1 MDVYALSSPPTKID
15 FSGGL
20 VSRQIRLE
28 QSTAMLAFPGP
39 GVFDDRRYASGLL
52 ALILGGGMASRL
64 FLEVRERRGLTYGID
79 AGESAYSDAGVW
91 SVDWQCAP
99 GRLQPIVELVRA
111 SLLEV
116 ADHGVTDDELARAK
130 GQMRGQTVLSFE
142 GPSSRMSRLGINA
155 LVGDQR
161 TLAEILGR
169 FDAVTTDEVRQVAAE
184 LFGRT
189 PVLGVVGPKPPTRRV
204 EALIGRW

>member
-1 MDVYALSSPPTKID
+1 
-15 FSGGL
+15 
-20 VSRQIRLE
+20 
-28 QSTAMLAFPGP
+28 
-39 GVFDDRRYASGLL
+39 
-52 ALILGGGMASRL
+52 MASRL

-79 AGESAYSDAGVW
+79 AGESAYSDAGLW

-99 GRLQPIVELVRA
+99 ERMQPIVELVRA

-116 ADHGVTDDELARAK
+116 AEHGVSEDELARAK

-155 LVGDQR
+155 LLGDQR
-161 TLAEILGR
+161 TLAEILGCS
-169 FDAVTTDEVRQVAAE
+169 DAVTADEVREVAAE

-189 PVLGVVGPKPPTRRV
+189 PVLGVVGPKPPSRHV